1 MKYEDIKAKFPDA
14 SSVGGEIV
22 ARVNGESVVVGT
34 YANGSFSLTK
44 KGEDTPTEEK
54 APKSPRKGGKAAKEV
69 VPANDEVILPG
80 GGEVVPTEPGSIDA
94 ILGE

>member
-22 ARVNGESVVVGT
+22 ARLNGESVVVAT

-44 KGEDTPTEEK
+44 KGEDAPVEEK
-54 APKSPRKGGKAAKEV
+54 APKVSRKTTKTAKEV
-69 VPANDEVILPG
+69 VSANDEV
-80 GGEVVPTEPGSIDA
+80 VPATPVTIDD

>member
-22 ARVNGESVVVGT
+22 ARVNGEPVVVGT
-34 YANGSFSLTK
+34 YVNGSFSLTK
-44 KGEDTPTEEK
+44 KAEEAKVEEK
-54 APKSPRKGGKAAKEV
+54 APKTSRKGPKAAKEV
-69 VPANDEVILPG
+69 IPANDVVLPG
-80 GGEVVPTEPGSIDA
+80 GGEVTTPVTESIDD